1 MILGTVYWPGR
12 SALGHMP
19 PLTGERASISLLPLR
34 GVRVADFCSNIAGP
48 FGSMILA
55 QLGADVVAVE
65 SPTGDDSRSYGTDV
79 VHRYVGAGKRGVVLD
94 LKHPDGVAAALELIA
109 SSQVVLQSMRP
120 GVADRIGIGRDA
132 ARAINPSVLY
142 YDVNAFGTGPVG
154 RDRPGYDPLV
164 QAFSGIMEMNG
175 HDGTPPTRCAPSV
188 VDLGTGQWV
197 AMGVLGALLARERG
211 EPVADLET
219 SLVDTAFSLVSYQ
232 ATNALVSG
240 SRPPRAGS
248 GNPIAA
254 PYECFETADGWLL
267 MAAPSQRL
275 WERAA
280 AALGLTELVADPRYA
295 TVADRT
301 RHREPLA
308 AAITAVTRTRKVAEW
323 VERLAAEGVPSGT
336 VNGLEEAVSSDLA
349 AERGTFLDS
358 AEPDPAAAVP
368 LVRLPWL
375 ADGEP
380 LAWRRPAPALG
391 EHTRDVL
398 TELGYSSERI
408 DALHTAG
415 AVASGHPTTK
425 EST

>member
-1 MILGTVYWPGR
+1 M
-12 SALGHMP
+12 
-19 PLTGERASISLLPLR
+19 SLLPLH

-65 SPTGDDSRSYGTDV
+65 SPGGDDSRSYGTDI

-94 LKHPDGVAAALELIA
+94 LKQSDGVGVALDLIA

-132 ARAINPSVLY
+132 ARSVNPTVLY
-142 YDVNAFGTGPVG
+142 YDVNAFGTGPLG

-188 VDLGTGQWV
+188 IDLGTGQWV
-197 AMGVLGALLARERG
+197 AMGVLGALLARARG
-211 EPVADLET
+211 ETVDDLET
-219 SLVDTAFSLVSYQ
+219 SLVDTAYSLVAYQ
-232 ATNALVSG
+232 ATSALLSG

-254 PYECFETADGWLL
+254 PYECFEAADGWLL

-280 AALGLTELVADPRYA
+280 AALGLDELVDDPRYA

-301 RHREPLA
+301 RHRDALA
-308 AAITAVTRTRKVAEW
+308 TAITAVTRTRKVAEW
-323 VERLAAEGVPSGT
+323 SERLAAAGVPAGT
-336 VNGLEEAVSSDLA
+336 VNGLEEAVGSDVA
-349 AERGTFLDS
+349 AERGTFLPSGD
-358 AEPDPAAAVP
+358 VP

-380 LAWRRPAPALG
+380 LAWRRPAPGLG
-391 EHTRDVL
+391 EHTREVL
-398 TELGYSSERI
+398 TELGYPAERI
-408 DALHTAG
+408 DALQTAG
-415 AVASGHPTTK
+415 AVASGEPTSMK

>member
-1 MILGTVYWPGR
+1 MSV
-12 SALGHMP
+12 
-19 PLTGERASISLLPLR
+19 LPLR

-65 SPTGDDSRSYGTDV
+65 PPGGDDSRSYGTDV

-94 LKHPDGVAAALELIA
+94 LKHPDGVAAALDLIA

-120 GVADRIGIGRDA
+120 GVAERIGIGRDA
-132 ARAINPSVLY
+132 ARAVNPSVLY
-142 YDVNAFGTGPVG
+142 YDVNAFGTGPLG

-188 VDLGTGQWV
+188 IDLGTGQWV

-211 EPVADLET
+211 ETVDDLET
-219 SLVDTAFSLVSYQ
+219 SLVDTAFSLVAYQ
-232 ATNALVSG
+232 ATSAAMSG

-254 PYECFETADGWLL
+254 PYECFEAADGWLL

-280 AALGLTELVADPRYA
+280 AALGLAELVDDPRYA

-301 RHREPLA
+301 RHREVLA
-308 AAITAVTRTRKVAEW
+308 GAITAVTRTRPVAEW
-323 VERLAAEGVPSGT
+323 SERLAAAGVPAGT
-336 VNGLEEAVSSDLA
+336 VNGLEEAVASDLA
-349 AERGTFLDS
+349 AERSTFLPSGD
-358 AEPDPAAAVP
+358 VP

-380 LAWRRPAPALG
+380 LAWRRPAPGLG
-391 EHTRDVL
+391 EHTREVL
-398 TELGYSSERI
+398 AELGYPAERI
-408 DALHTAG
+408 HTLHTAG
-415 AVASGHPTTK
+415 AVVSAGPPPR
-425 EST
+425 

>member
-1 MILGTVYWPGR
+1 M
-12 SALGHMP
+12 
-19 PLTGERASISLLPLR
+19 R
-34 GVRVADFCSNIAGP
+34 GVRVVDFCSNIAGP
-48 FGSMILA
+48 MGSMILA
-55 QLGADVVAVE
+55 QLGADVIAVE
-65 SPTGDDSRSYGTDV
+65 SPRGDDSRSYGTDV

-94 LKHPDGVAAALELIA
+94 LKQPDGVTAALDLIA
-109 SSQVVLQSMRP
+109 SADVVLQSMRP

-132 ARAINPSVLY
+132 ARGVNPSVLY
-142 YDVNAFGTGPVG
+142 YDVNAFGTGPLG

-197 AMGVLGALLARERG
+197 AMGVLGALLARARG
-211 EPVADLET
+211 ETVDDLET
-219 SLVDTAFSLVSYQ
+219 SLVDTAFSLVAYQ

-240 SRPPRAGS
+240 RRPPRAGS

-254 PYECFETADGWLL
+254 PYECFRTSDGWLL
-267 MAAPSQRL
+267 LAAPSQRL

-280 AALGLTELVADPRYA
+280 RALGLSGLVDDPRYA

-301 RHREPLA
+301 RHRDALA
-308 AAITAVTRTRKVAEW
+308 DTITAVTRTRTVAEW

-336 VNGLEEAVSSDLA
+336 VNGLEEAVTSDVA

-358 AEPDPAAAVP
+358 ADPGSPVP

-375 ADGEP
+375 ADGAP
-380 LAWRRPAPALG
+380 LPWRRPAPGLG
-391 EHTRDVL
+391 EHTREVL
-398 TELGYSSERI
+398 TELGYAAERI
-408 DALHTAG
+408 DVLHDAG
-415 AVASGHPTTK
+415 AVASGGPTTTR